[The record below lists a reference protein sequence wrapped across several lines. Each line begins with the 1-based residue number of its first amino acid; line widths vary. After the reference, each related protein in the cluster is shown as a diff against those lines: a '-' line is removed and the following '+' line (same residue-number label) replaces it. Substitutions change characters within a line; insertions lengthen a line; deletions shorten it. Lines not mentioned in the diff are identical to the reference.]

1 MTTYWCPRATLP
13 DGVRRRVRLRVEDGF
28 IAEVAHGVEIGDGD
42 VILEGLV
49 RPGFANAHSHAFHR
63 ALRGHTH
70 AEGGSFWTWRRQMY
84 AVTAR
89 LDPASYQ
96 DLARAVFAEMVLAGY
111 TVVGEFHYVHH
122 GPHGSRYADPNAMS
136 HALMAAAE
144 ESGSGSPCSTRPICR
159 EVCRLRGIS
168 TSTTP
173 RCASPMTQSARGST
187 GSARCARRRWPGTGR
202 PFTRC
207 EPSLVSTCARLP
219 SSRPVVLAMPTV
231 VRRRC
236 TSTSRSRSVR
246 TSRASSSMA

>member
-144 ESGSGSPCSTRPICR
+144 ESGIRLTLLDTAYLSGGLSAAGHIDLDDTQVRFS
-159 EVCRLRGIS
+159 
-168 TSTTP
+168 
-173 RCASPMTQSARGST
+173 MTQSARGST

>member
-144 ESGSGSPCSTRPICR
+144 ESGI
-159 EVCRLRGIS
+159 RLTLLDTLRIS
-168 TSTTP
+168 I
-173 RCASPMTQSARGST
+173 G
-187 GSARCARRRWPGTGR
+187 
-202 PFTRC
+202 
-207 EPSLVSTCARLP
+207 
-219 SSRPVVLAMPTV
+219 
-231 VRRRC
+231 VRRHH
-236 TSTSRSRSVR
+236 TDNLGLQAQQVAGLDQPAN
-246 TSRASSSMA
+246 SRAHADGDIHCVQFFHCF